1 MLNSSL
7 DYENNRQSFNWSIP
21 EHYNIAHDACD
32 KWADG
37 SNKLALIQ
45 EDSTGQTQHYSFDQL
60 KTWSDQF
67 ASGLQAQGISQGDRV
82 GILLAQGVETA
93 IAHLAVYK
101 IGAIAM
107 PLFSLF
113 GFDALQHRLLDS
125 GARALITNRDG
136 LQKISHI
143 HAQLPE
149 LKRIYCIDDNPE
161 QTLSAHDFWQI
172 IHAAKPG
179 QPNKVTTKADDPA
192 LLIYTSGTTGSAKGA
207 LHAHRVLLGHL
218 PGVEMSHNFLPNNA
232 ELMWTPADWAWI
244 GGLLDVLLPAWH
256 HGIPVLA
263 HRFEKF
269 TPEAACDLMAKHGV
283 THTFLPPTALK
294 SLRHLSNIT
303 QTWPLKLR
311 SIASGGE
318 SLGTELLH
326 WAQTELGITIN
337 EFYGQTECNMIVSS
351 CSAWFP
357 SQQGI
362 MGKAVPGHDV
372 QIIDDKG
379 HILPAGQEGHIA
391 VRRPDPVMFLGYWN
405 QAAATK
411 EKFVGDFLLT
421 GDRGVQDSQGYLRF
435 VGRADDVITSSGYR
449 VGPGPIEDCL
459 LAHPAVALAA
469 VVGVPDAERTEIIK
483 AVLVLKAGHEPSPA
497 LIKDIQEHVRSRV
510 AAHEYPRIVEFRSS
524 LPMTTTGKLIRHA
537 LRQTESDQQ

>member
-1 MLNSSL
+1 MLDPSL
-7 DYENNRQSFNWSIP
+7 DYQNNRQQFHWSIP
-21 EHYNIAHDACD
+21 PFYNIAQDVCD

-45 EDSTGQTQHYSFDQL
+45 EDEQGKAHYYNFDQL
-60 KTWSDQF
+60 KSWSDQF
-67 ASGLQAQGISQGDRV
+67 ASALQAHGVSQGDRV
-82 GILLAQGVETA
+82 GILLAQGLETA

-113 GFDALQHRLLDS
+113 GYDALQHRLQDS
-125 GARALITNRDG
+125 GARALVTDQHG
-136 LQKISHI
+136 LEKIATI
-143 HAQLPE
+143 HAKLPD
-149 LKRIYCIDDNPE
+149 LKRIYSVGPAQNSGLS
-161 QTLSAHDFWQI
+161 TLDFWHSI
-172 IHAAKPG
+172 EVAHLG
-179 QPNKVTTKADDPA
+179 SPNVVKTKADDPA

-218 PGVEMSHNFLPNNA
+218 PGVEMSHNFLPKQA
-232 ELMWTPADWAWI
+232 ALMWTPADWAWI
-244 GGLLDVLLPAWH
+244 GGLLDLLLPAWH

-263 HRFEKF
+263 HRFKKF
-269 TPEAACDLMAKHGV
+269 TPEAACELMAKHGV

-294 SLRHLSNIT
+294 ALRHLSGL
-303 QTWPLKLR
+303 QERWPLQLR

-318 SLGTELLH
+318 SLGVELLQWAKTELN
-326 WAQTELGITIN
+326 ITIN

-357 SQQGI
+357 NQQGI

-372 QIIDDKG
+372 QIVDEQG
-379 HILPAGQEGHIA
+379 HILPVGQEGNIG

-405 QAAATK
+405 QAQATA
-411 EKFVGDFLLT
+411 EKFSGDFLLT
-421 GDRGVQDSQGYLRF
+421 GDRGIQDAEGYIRF
-435 VGRADDVITSSGYR
+435 VGRADDVITSAGYR
-449 VGPGPIEDCL
+449 IGPGPIEDSL

-469 VVGVPDAERTEIIK
+469 VVGVPDPERTELVK
-483 AVLVLKAGHEPSPA
+483 AVIVLKQGYQPNPE
-497 LIKDIQEHVRSRV
+497 LVQDIQNHVRERV
-510 AAHEYPRIVEFRSS
+510 AAHEYPRIVEFRES

-537 LRQTESDQQ
+537 LRHAAP